1 MARPIPL
8 ELPQR
13 NPKEELYAR
22 LQNGPAEHAEAVLA
36 ALQVLQEL
44 HNRGM
49 LETLRG
55 VLSSGDKVLEQIVDA
70 TKRPES
76 IRAMRNL
83 LLLAKTMGTIE
94 PELLGNFTRA
104 IPQALAQANAEESKP
119 PGLIKLVSTFWN
131 KDFRRGLAVFNDLL
145 VMFGKNL
152 DEKPHH

>member
-8 ELPQR
+8 EVPQR
-13 NPKEELYAR
+13 NPKEELYSR
-22 LQNGPAEHAEAVLA
+22 LQNAPAEHAEAVLA
-36 ALQVLQEL
+36 AFQVLQEL
-44 HNRGM
+44 HDRRV
-49 LETLRG
+49 LETVRG
-55 VLSSGDKVLEQIVDA
+55 VLSSGDEILEQIVDA
-70 TKRPES
+70 AKRPES

-83 LLLAKTMGTIE
+83 LLLARTMGTIE
-94 PELLGNFTRA
+94 PEMLGNFTRA
-104 IPQALAQANAEESKP
+104 IPQAVVQAAESKP